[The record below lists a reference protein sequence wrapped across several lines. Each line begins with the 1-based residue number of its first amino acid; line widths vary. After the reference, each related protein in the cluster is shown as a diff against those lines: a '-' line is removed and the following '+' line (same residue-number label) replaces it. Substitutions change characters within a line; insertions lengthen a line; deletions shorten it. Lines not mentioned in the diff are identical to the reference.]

1 MVNLVESE
9 TIDLKKST
17 SELKEGIISIA
28 AILNKHKQGKLYF
41 GVKNDGAVIGQDV
54 SEKTLRE
61 ISKAISDFI
70 EPKIYP
76 EITKE
81 IIHGKN
87 CVNVTFFGDSIPY
100 FAYGRAYMR
109 VADEDRSMSAKE
121 MEKMILAK
129 NKEHLRWDNQICKN
143 ATIDDIDNAA
153 VKRFLAFAK
162 KENRI
167 KISDRNNVDRK

>member
-1 MVNLVESE
+1 MINLVESE

-87 CVNVTFFGDSIPY
+87 CVNVTFSGDSIPY
-100 FAYGRAYMR
+100 FAYGRAYIR
-109 VADEDRSMSAKE
+109 VADENKTLSATELKRL
-121 MEKMILAK
+121 ILK
-129 NKEHLRWDNQICKN
+129 YSQQSWEVN
-143 ATIDDIDNAA
+143 
-153 VKRFLAFAK
+153 
-162 KENRI
+162 
-167 KISDRNNVDRK
+167 ISDNKI